1 MNDLTPE
8 VKTVALNLMEGLSCP
23 RSLSVAIL
31 IRHGMWVDLAQ
42 LSTDPLHYSHPED
55 YWAARAAS
63 DFLRKFVHLPTG
75 INTEAA
81 AIEKW
86 WDGERECKLSN
97 LRLDSYLDPAWG
109 SNDTRINDFFVNV
122 RKEVVTLIGRHPPNR
137 LDMSF
142 GPGAT
147 MSDRSRATTVADKMS
162 SVLTLTPNSWIHLPS
177 WMRSKWGQAHAELGL
192 ESTEISGNGYF
203 TVPKDATTDRSCG
216 KEPSLN
222 AACQLPVGRAMRK
235 RMCFSGIDLKDGQRI
250 HRQVAC
256 AGSNTGDVATIDLS
270 NASDTICRTLV
281 KLLLPPLWFDLL
293 DSLRSPTTT
302 MPDGK
307 VIRLE
312 KFSSMGNGFTFEL
325 ETVIFC
331 AIARAVCKD
340 SDEWSQITV
349 YGDDI
354 IAPTARF
361 EDIIA
366 ALKFCGFT
374 PNKRKTY
381 GTGSFRESCGGD
393 YFNGVAVRPFYLK
406 EFNHEPQDYIALAN
420 GLRRMALSSSN
431 STDRWSRVKRAWF
444 SCLDNLPSHIR
455 SCRGPEGL
463 GDAVI
468 HDTEERWSVKTT
480 DSIRYVRSYIPIAG
494 REVRWEGFAYSVQF
508 AVALYLAGAGIERA
522 TRLPNGNLTP
532 RDPVTGYKVGWI
544 AYS

>member
-1 MNDLTPE
+1 MDDLTHE

-23 RSLSVAIL
+23 RSLMVAIL
-31 IRHGMWVDLAQ
+31 IRERAWVELAQ
-42 LSTDPLHYSHPED
+42 LATDPLHYLDSES

-63 DFLRKFVHLPTG
+63 DFLRKYVHLPTG
-75 INTEAA
+75 IDTESA
-81 AIEKW
+81 AIAKW
-86 WDGERECKLSN
+86 YDGEHECKRTN

-109 SNDTRINDFFVNV
+109 SNDVRINDFFSRV
-122 RKEVVTLIGRHPPNR
+122 RKEVMILIGTHPPNR
-137 LDMSF
+137 LDLSF

-147 MSDRSRATTVADKMS
+147 MSDKSRATTVADKMS
-162 SVLTLTPNSWIHLPS
+162 SVLTLTPNSWVHVRD
-177 WMRSKWGQAHAELGL
+177 WMSSQWGQAHAELGL
-192 ESTEISGNGYF
+192 EGREIRGNAYF
-203 TVPKDATTDRSCG
+203 VVPKDATTDRSCG
-216 KEPSLN
+216 KEPSFN
-222 AACQLPVGRAMRK
+222 AAHQLPVGRALRR
-235 RMCFSGIDLKDGQRI
+235 RMLFSGIDLKDGQRV

-256 AGSNTGDVATIDLS
+256 AGSYSGDVATIDLS
-270 NASDTICRTLV
+270 NASDTVSKVLV
-281 KLLLPPLWFDLL
+281 KLLLPKKWYELL

-307 VIRLE
+307 VVVLE

-325 ETVIFC
+325 ETVIFT
-331 AIARAVCKD
+331 AISRAVCKD
-340 SDEWSQITV
+340 SDEWSRITV

-354 IAPTARF
+354 IAPTERY

-366 ALKFCGFT
+366 ALGFCGFS

-393 YFNGVAVRPFYLK
+393 FFNGTAVRPYYLK

-420 GLRRMALSSSN
+420 GLRRMALTSHPVS
-431 STDRWSRVKRAWF
+431 DRWSRVKRAWF

-455 SCRGPEGL
+455 CLRGPQGL

-468 HDTEERWSVKTT
+468 HDEQERWSTKTL
-480 DSIRYVRSYIPIAG
+480 DSIRYVRGYLPIAG
-494 REVRWEGFAYSVQF
+494 REVDFEKFAYSVQF

-532 RDPVTGYKVGWI
+532 RDPVTGYRVGWI